1 MGQPGSFY
9 LAMGKLETAVFDE
22 EATAIKANIMHL
34 GYNEKKATIYADIK
48 DPFSMLP
55 LPLHNLLT
63 T

>member
-1 MGQPGSFY
+1 
-9 LAMGKLETAVFDE
+9 MGKLETAVFDE